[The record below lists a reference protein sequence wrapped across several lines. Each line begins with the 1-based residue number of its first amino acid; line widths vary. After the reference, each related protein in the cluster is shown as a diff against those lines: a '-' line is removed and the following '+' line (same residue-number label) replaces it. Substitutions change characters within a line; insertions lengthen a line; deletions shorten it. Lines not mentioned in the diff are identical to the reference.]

1 MAAPEAP
8 ARSSRRPLAW
18 GAAAAVLVAGG
29 VVAAALLTSG
39 GSARS
44 PVAVVVPFRLP
55 AVMAGG
61 PDAVLRDHPGRP
73 VVLTFFAAWCEPC
86 KKELPA
92 VEALA
97 ARPGGPAVVGVDVL
111 DQRADA
117 QDLLAASR
125 VTFPAGYDHDGA
137 VGARWGVN
145 GLPVTVFVGSD
156 GRIVHYHRGQLGAS
170 ELDRLAASTR

>member
-8 ARSSRRPLAW
+8 ARSSRRPVAL
-18 GAAAAVLVAGG
+18 GVLAAVVVAGG
-29 VVAAALLTSG
+29 VVAAALVTGG
-39 GSARS
+39 GSARP
-44 PVAVVVPFRLP
+44 PVAVVQPFRLP
-55 AVMAGG
+55 PVVAGA
-61 PDAVLRDHPGRP
+61 PEAVLGDHPGRP

-97 ARPGGPAVVGVDVL
+97 ARPGGPGVVGVDVL
-111 DQRADA
+111 DQRVDA

-145 GLPVTVFVGSD
+145 GLPVTVFIGSD
-156 GRIVHYHRGQLGAS
+156 GRVVHYHRGQLGAS

>member
-1 MAAPEAP
+1 MAAPGAP
-8 ARSSRRPLAW
+8 AKSSRRPLAW
-18 GAAAAVLVAGG
+18 GATAAVLVAGG
-29 VVAAALLTSG
+29 IVAAALLTSG
-39 GSARS
+39 GAARP
-44 PVAVVVPFRLP
+44 PVGTVQPFRLP
-55 AVMAGG
+55 PVVAGA
-61 PDAVLRDHPGRP
+61 PDAVLGDHPGRP
-73 VVLTFFAAWCEPC
+73 VVLTFFAAWCGPC

-97 ARPGGPAVVGVDVL
+97 GRPGGPGVVGVDVF

-125 VTFPAGYDHDGA
+125 VTFPAGFDHDGA

-145 GLPVTVFVGSD
+145 GLPVTVFIGSD
-156 GRIVHYHRGQLGAS
+156 GRIVHYHRGQLEAS